1 MSTANIGIAEVY
13 VWKKLNKETEMLKS
27 LGIKE
32 AKKEVYGT
40 TSPSLGS
47 GLGSC
52 SGGCSF
58 LGGFYRIHPAAY

>member
-40 TSPSLGS
+40 TSPSFGS